1 LPGGGPQVGW
11 RGRAI
16 AASHLCLA
24 ELGLSVALIGWAGSS
39 AGNYGQEP
47 FGIISVPNLIPKMS
61 AKEAVWLYALH
72 KAMIPYFL
80 ALAGLHLAGVLFH
93 LVILRDGTLKAMW
106 FGWR

>member
-1 LPGGGPQVGW
+1 
-11 RGRAI
+11 
-16 AASHLCLA
+16 
-24 ELGLSVALIGWAGSS
+24 
-39 AGNYGQEP
+39 
-47 FGIISVPNLIPKMS
+47 MS
-61 AKEAVWLYALH
+61 AKEAAWLYALH